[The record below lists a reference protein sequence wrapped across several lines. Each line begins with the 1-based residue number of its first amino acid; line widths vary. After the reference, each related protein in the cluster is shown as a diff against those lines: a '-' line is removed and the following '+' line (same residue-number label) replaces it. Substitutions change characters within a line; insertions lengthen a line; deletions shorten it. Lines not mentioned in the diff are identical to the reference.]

1 MAASARQ
8 LLDQLQLTNRETTL
22 ARVAEI
28 INRQGGN
35 SADLLLDI
43 RGKSLLVQVAVGKTE
58 LATGDW
64 LKVMRAGNELQLM
77 GKLAPAPEAGIA
89 RALAQRLP
97 WQQTLD

>member
-1 MAASARQ
+1 MKLPNGQQPPTPPAQPATQTSRPSVSTEAAREPVAASARQ

-43 RGKSLLVQVAVGKTE
+43 RGKSLLVQVAVG
-58 LATGDW
+58 
-64 LKVMRAGNELQLM
+64 
-77 GKLAPAPEAGIA
+77 
-89 RALAQRLP
+89 
-97 WQQTLD
+97 